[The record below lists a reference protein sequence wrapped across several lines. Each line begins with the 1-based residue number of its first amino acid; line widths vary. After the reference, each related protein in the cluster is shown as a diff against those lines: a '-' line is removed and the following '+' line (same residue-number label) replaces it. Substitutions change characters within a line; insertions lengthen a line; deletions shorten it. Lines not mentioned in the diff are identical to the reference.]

1 MNQKFHSWVYIP
13 YFIAPVKSMT
23 WGTHHSH
30 TQQVIKL
37 FCETNNHLPRQINYT
52 YTCPLAALLYSLV
65 QVFSINYFAFLYTH
79 SPFPFPNS
87 FQLQLNPYK
96 ECLPSVHF
104 RKPLIICASWP
115 NSKLLLFQ
123 HFWKPSQTLS
133 TGLFQTTVSL
143 QACLQERT
151 HSPSELPVVLTFRM
165 HGQSVTLQ
173 SLCRQT
179 PKWAS
184 KGTTQPTSLGEC

>member
-30 TQQVIKL
+30 AQQVIKL

-96 ECLPSVHF
+96 ECLPSVHLSSVPAGPTLNYYCSSTF
-104 RKPLIICASWP
+104 GSLHKLLALACSRPLSL
-115 NSKLLLFQ
+115 SKLVC
-123 HFWKPSQTLS
+123 KR
-133 TGLFQTTVSL
+133 
-143 QACLQERT
+143 ERI
-151 HSPSELPVVLTFRM
+151 L
-165 HGQSVTLQ
+165 LQ
-173 SLCRQT
+173 SYQLY
-179 PKWAS
+179 
-184 KGTTQPTSLGEC
+184 